1 MGKRPMFVGPI
12 GCGKTSLIQRLT
24 DQTYH
29 YNKTQ
34 SIEYIQDY
42 IDTPGEFIEHRRM
55 YTNIATTGMEA
66 SVIVIIQAVNDNRL
80 IFPEGFSTMF
90 SSPAIGVVN
99 KIDLIDNDTES
110 EDFQRVAG
118 QLKRA
123 GASTIVPVS
132 ALKVTNI
139 DQLSQQIHNYL
150 TPKDWD
156 VKQ

>member
-66 SVIVIIQAVNDNRL
+66 SVIVIIQAVNDSRL

-99 KIDLIDNDTES
+99 KIDLIDNDTQS
-110 EDFQRVAG
+110 ADFQRVAG

-123 GASTIVPVS
+123 GATTIVPVS
-132 ALKVTNI
+132 ALKATNI
-139 DQLSQQIHNYL
+139 DQLSQQIHAHL
-150 TPKDWD
+150 TSKDWD